1 MSGGY
6 FGSGSRFFHCA
17 VSLVLAALPGFAT
30 SAQDAGNA
38 VPAAAAAA
46 AAAAQDVENSKFAAT
61 GIISS
66 NAVYVRCGPG
76 DNYYPTQKLDK
87 GAKVKV
93 VGAKFD
99 WLKIEPPE
107 GSFCYVAKLYVD
119 RHGDGKVGRVN
130 KDSINVRAG
139 SHLSALKIG
148 ILCELHQGEEVEII
162 GEEQEYFKINPPKGA
177 YLFVSK
183 RFVEPDPAAQPVAQG
198 GKTDAPKPE
207 TNKTEATKV
216 EVARNDTPGTEV
228 QKPEI
233 PPVDNTNIKPE
244 AKPEAKP
251 EVMKPGEAT
260 AQVQPK
266 DISTGP
272 DFGSGAPETPK
283 PDPAATSANNDPA
296 KTNQAEKTQEPA
308 VKPEASA
315 IANAN
320 TKPAAE
326 PELQTEPKP
335 QPKPVERTFAQV
347 AATWTGEQAEGEFD
361 KAEAAYFATRNQP
374 MSEQPI
380 ESLLEKYEALSR
392 SDKLP
397 ESMRRVAE
405 ARLPG
410 LQARATARSE
420 IARLR
425 ASEDTLRQKQLA
437 LKAEQEELQRRISE
451 RTVQIYTAVGTLQ
464 PSSLQQGSG
473 GTLYRITDPSTG
485 RTVCYLR
492 SSERKTLEELGQF
505 IGVKGQ
511 IVEDQRLGAR
521 VIQPTSMTRIDPA
534 KVHTTVTA
542 HIIPPSLIPREAST
556 DPMN

>member
-1 MSGGY
+1 
-6 FGSGSRFFHCA
+6 
-17 VSLVLAALPGFAT
+17 
-30 SAQDAGNA
+30 
-38 VPAAAAAA
+38 
-46 AAAAQDVENSKFAAT
+46 VENSKFAAT

-99 WLKIEPPE
+99 WLKIEPPD

-148 ILCELHQGEEVEII
+148 ILCELHQGEEVEIT

-183 RFVEPDPAAQPVAQG
+183 RFVEPDPAAQPVAQAQKPEAN
-198 GKTDAPKPE
+198 KTDATAAKID
-207 TNKTEATKV
+207 TGKTEIGAPTATTQNTTTAPI
-216 EVARNDTPGTEV
+216 EQVAQPQPQPPQPPQQGTTG
-228 QKPEI
+228 
-233 PPVDNTNIKPE
+233 N
-244 AKPEAKP
+244 P
-251 EVMKPGEAT
+251 EVVKPVEAT
-260 AQVQPK
+260 AQGNPQGHDTPR
-266 DISTGP
+266 
-272 DFGSGAPETPK
+272 APTTNE
-283 PDPAATSANNDPA
+283 SA
-296 KTNQAEKTQEPA
+296 KTNQPDTTQAPVAQGDKTAKPA
-308 VKPEASA
+308 V
-315 IANAN
+315 
-320 TKPAAE
+320 
-326 PELQTEPKP
+326 EPKNEP
-335 QPKPVERTFAQV
+335 PVKPVEKTFAQV
-347 AATWTGEQAEGEFD
+347 AAEWTGEQAEAAFD
-361 KAEAAYFATRNQP
+361 KAEADYFATRNQP

-380 ESLLEKYEALSR
+380 ESLVERYEALSR

-410 LQARATARSE
+410 LQARATARAE
-420 IARLR
+420 MARLR
-425 ASEDTLRQKQLA
+425 ASEDTLRQRQIA
-437 LKAEQEELQRRISE
+437 LKAEQEELQRRIAE

-464 PSSLQQGSG
+464 PSSLQQGA
-473 GTLYRITDPSTG
+473 GTLYRITDPATG

-492 SSERKTLEELGQF
+492 SSDGATLEHLGQF
-505 IGVKGQ
+505 VGVKGQ
-511 IVEDQRLGAR
+511 LAEDSRLGAR
-521 VIQPTSMTRIDPA
+521 VIQPTSLTQIDPG
-534 KVHTTVTA
+534 KVHTTITA

-556 DPMN
+556 DPIN

>member
-1 MSGGY
+1 MSRGY
-6 FGSGSRFFHCA
+6 IASRPSLLASRLVQSA
-17 VSLVLAALPGFAT
+17 VSIALAAVPGFA
-30 SAQDAGNA
+30 SAQAQDVGNA
-38 VPAAAAAA
+38 PPAAA
-46 AAAAQDVENSKFAAT
+46 AAAAQDVENSRFAAT

-119 RHGDGKVGRVN
+119 RHGDGKVGRVT

-148 ILCELHQGEEVEII
+148 ILCELHQGEEVEIT

-177 YLFVSK
+177 YLFVNK
-183 RFVEPDPAAQPVAQG
+183 RFVDPDPQAQPIAQ
-198 GKTDAPKPE
+198 APKPE
-207 TNKTEATKV
+207 TQTNKTQQTKTDTANTNTPRPDTGTQTTTETAKTDTIKPIETDQAAQSATS
-216 EVARNDTPGTEV
+216 
-228 QKPEI
+228 
-233 PPVDNTNIKPE
+233 DNTTV
-244 AKPEAKP
+244 KP
-251 EVMKPGEAT
+251 EVMKPGETT
-260 AQVQPK
+260 ARA
-266 DISTGP
+266 SETTAP
-272 DFGSGAPETPK
+272 DFGPPETSK
-283 PDPAATSANNDPA
+283 TDTATTTTSDAA
-296 KTNQAEKTQEPA
+296 KTNQPDTTQVTTSKTD
-308 VKPEASA
+308 
-315 IANAN
+315 ANS
-320 TKPAAE
+320 KPAAE
-326 PELQTEPKP
+326 PQPQP
-335 QPKPVERTFAQV
+335 QPKPVEKTFAQI
-347 AATWTGEQAEGEFD
+347 AAEWNGEQAEAAFD
-361 KAEAAYFATRNQP
+361 KAEADYFATRNQP

-380 ESLLEKYEALSR
+380 ESLVERYEALSR

-425 ASEDTLRQKQLA
+425 ASEDTLRQKQIA

-451 RTVQIYTAVGTLQ
+451 RTVQIYIAVGTLQ

-473 GTLYRITDPSTG
+473 GTLYRITDPATG

-492 SSERKTLEELGQF
+492 SNDKKTLEHLGQF
-505 IGVKGQ
+505 VGVKGQ
-511 IVEDQRLGAR
+511 INEDPRLGAR
-521 VIQPTSMTRIDPA
+521 VIQPTSLAQIDPA
-534 KVHTTVTA
+534 KVHTTITA

-556 DPMN
+556 DPIN